1 MGYHICCLTIV
12 YITTKLIF
20 TKIIYEYAV
29 VYDTLVVS
37 ILQYDTVSLNGL
49 FLLIILFIVD

>member
-1 MGYHICCLTIV
+1 MGYHICCLTTV
-12 YITTKLIF
+12 SITTKLTF
-20 TKIIYEYAV
+20 AKIIYEYAV